1 MEPAG
6 DRAAGIAAQ
15 IPDEAV
21 RLVGAAASGGLTI
34 RVTGSVAVHLRCGRH
49 RSLMP
54 ALGRRPFYDI
64 DFWGRDKE
72 HQRLEE
78 FFGGQGYL
86 LDPAARG
93 LREWGIKRQIYAHPE
108 TGIKV
113 DVFLDKLVMAHTI
126 GFAGQLA
133 TAGPC
138 ISLADLVLSKLQ
150 IHEITSNDL
159 IDLTVLFGEHPVG
172 EHGAG
177 ETGAGE
183 TGPGGEDALIDLA
196 RLRTLLCDDW
206 GFWYTATG
214 NLGRLAET
222 ANSAPLP
229 EDVRQRVLATTAQL
243 RDHLAESPKSRR
255 WRLRA
260 KVGTRKRWYE
270 TVEEVA
276 HDGHSPQEARHDGL
290 RAQHRRAGNRPGAA
304 RIISPQPRT

>member
-1 MEPAG
+1 VRASREAAVVEPAG

-21 RLVGAAASGGLTI
+21 RLVGAAASSGLTI

-290 RAQHRRAGNRPGAA
+290 PAQHRRAGNRPG
-304 RIISPQPRT
+304 

>member
-1 MEPAG
+1 MDRETAVMELAG
-6 DRAAGIAAQ
+6 DNDSDRAEGISAS
-15 IPDEAV
+15 IPGEAV
-21 RLVGAAASGGLTI
+21 RLVEAAARSGATI

-64 DFWGRDKE
+64 DFWGRDRE
-72 HQRLEE
+72 HRQLEE
-78 FFGGQGYL
+78 FFAGQGYL

-126 GFAGQLA
+126 DFTDRLGS
-133 TAGPC
+133 AGPS
-138 ISLADLVLSKLQ
+138 IGLADLVLSKLQ

-159 IDLTVLFGEHPVG
+159 IDLTVLFGEHAIG

-177 ETGAGE
+177 
-183 TGPGGEDALIDLA
+183 GPGDADELIDLA
-196 RLRTLLCDDW
+196 RLRALLCDNW

-214 NLGRLAET
+214 NLDRLAES
-222 ANSAPLP
+222 ADAAPLP
-229 EDVRQRVLATTAQL
+229 EEVRQRVLARTAQL
-243 RDHLAESPKSRR
+243 RGDLTESPKSRR

-260 KVGTRKRWYE
+260 KVGNRKRWYE

-276 HDGHSPQEARHDGL
+276 R
-290 RAQHRRAGNRPGAA
+290 
-304 RIISPQPRT
+304 

>member
-1 MEPAG
+1 VDANGETAVMEPAV
-6 DRAAGIAAQ
+6 DRTAGIAAQ
-15 IPDEAV
+15 IPGEAV
-21 RLVGAAASGGLTI
+21 RLVGAAGQSGLTI
-34 RVTGSVAVHLRCGRH
+34 RVTGSVAVHLKCTGH
-49 RSLMP
+49 RALMP

-78 FFGGQGYL
+78 FFSGQGYQ

-126 GFAGQLA
+126 DFAGRLG
-133 TAGPC
+133 TEGPC
-138 ISLADLVLSKLQ
+138 VALADLVLSKLQ

-159 IDLTVLFGEHPVG
+159 IDLAVLFGEHAVG
-172 EHGAG
+172 EQGTGGQGPAG
-177 ETGAGE
+177 EDE
-183 TGPGGEDALIDLA
+183 MIDLA
-196 RLRTLLCDDW
+196 RLRKLLCDDW

-214 NLGRLAET
+214 NLDRLIEIAGT
-222 ANSAPLP
+222 VPLP
-229 EDVRQRVLATTAQL
+229 EDVRQRVLARAAQL
-243 RDHLAESPKSRR
+243 RRDLAESPKSRR

-270 TVEEVA
+270 TVEDVA
-276 HDGHSPQEARHDGL
+276 
-290 RAQHRRAGNRPGAA
+290 RPG
-304 RIISPQPRT
+304 RRRDQPGT